1 MDTVRDSST
10 NGDGQTERPE
20 SSTERV
26 PEDPQPSVEGTE
38 AGGDRASPE
47 VGGDGDARRQ
57 QLEAKRAYWREW
69 YANKGGKQKI
79 AASRKKKKDG
89 QVSTN

>member
-1 MDTVRDSST
+1 MGEIRESST
-10 NGDGQTERPE
+10 DGDGQTERPE

-26 PEDPQPSVEGTE
+26 PEDPQPGIEGIE

-47 VGGDGDARRQ
+47 VGGDSDARRQ
-57 QLEAKRAYWREW
+57 QLEKKRAYWREW

-89 QVSTN
+89 QVPTN

>member
-1 MDTVRDSST
+1 MVEICTSST

-20 SSTERV
+20 SGTTRI
-26 PEDPQPSVEGTE
+26 PEDPQPGIERVE

-47 VGGDGDARRQ
+47 VGGDSDARRQ

-69 YANKGGKQKI
+69 YAKGGKQKI
-79 AASRKKKKDG
+79 AAARKRKKDG
-89 QVSTN
+89 QVPTN